1 MLQNKIALSDDLD
14 GIAAESH
21 KLLLEMAPTSMTTG
35 LNDWTIEKLTVKQSY
50 FTKERTTYHEMT
62 TYDEI
67 LYDLF
72 MITKQ
77 QDTPAKLGP
86 ITRYDNIIGG
96 LDYEPLS
103 KTMSK
108 DVAFANSSKLIDH
121 RQNQHTYP
129 QKVLNHCDPLL
140 IVRWI

>member
-1 MLQNKIALSDDLD
+1 MTGQSR
-14 GIAAESH
+14 
-21 KLLLEMAPTSMTTG
+21 KL
-35 LNDWTIEKLTVKQSY
+35 KVKQSY
-50 FTKERTTYHEMT
+50 STKEKTKYNETT

-77 QDTPAKLGP
+77 QNTLAKLEHIMQYG
-86 ITRYDNIIGG
+86 NIIGG

-103 KTMSK
+103 KTMSR
-108 DVAFANSSKLIDH
+108 DAAFANSSKLIDH

-129 QKVLNHCDPLL
+129 RRLNHYGPLL
-140 IVRWI
+140 IVQWI